1 MLQHAA
7 CTPLS
12 ALPGLERSA
21 CLPNSRQEP
30 PGPAHYSYARNIH
43 ALGACARTSRRSM
56 VCTWAQTRSA
66 AAADANVTKPNL
78 RPAAQASRW
87 WCTGHSCTLRL
98 GNNAK
103 IMLLGPQHAGAL
115 RTPVILAPPACGRQ
129 HAREPGRA
137 LHSPPRPVGLPV
149 VADKRFRHN
158 PKVLKVRAQLVFIRL
173 PAQPANEH
181 LASAVGADPIHYMC
195 ACTRRALPGAWLREL
210 PQASGRCQCETKKP
224 G

>member
-7 CTPLS
+7 CPPLS

-30 PGPAHYSYARNIH
+30 PGPARCSHARNIH

-78 RPAAQASRW
+78 RPAAQATRW
-87 WCTGHSCTLRL
+87 WCTRHSCTLRL
-98 GNNAK
+98 DNNAK
-103 IMLLGPQHAGAL
+103 DCVAGATA
-115 RTPVILAPPACGRQ
+115 RRCTAYTSNPCSTCVRQ
-129 HAREPGRA
+129 RHVREPGRA
-137 LHSPPRPVGLPV
+137 LHSPPRPVCLPV
-149 VADKRFRHN
+149 VADKRLRHN
-158 PKVLKVRAQLVFIRL
+158 PKVLKIRAQLVFIRL

-181 LASAVGADPIHYMC
+181 LASAVGADPIHYIC
-195 ACTRRALPGAWLREL
+195 ACTSRALPGAGLREL
-210 PQASGRCQCETKKP
+210 PQASGRLSK
-224 G
+224 